1 MTTLGKHTF
10 VEPPRQF
17 EKTLSGI
24 KDVDLKILSEL
35 DDETLLNFCITSQY
49 GKELC
54 KDESFWRNRL
64 IKQYPDSFS
73 FKNPERTWK
82 SWYLNLTYFLNKYGD
97 NFLSMEYPKK
107 EFGMIEKAAQG
118 GIKNKDLVNYF
129 RHKVV
134 SHPTMDEFLRRV
146 REKRSLMDAI
156 RGSLKAEDDNRLME
170 YLVSIGRVQKIN
182 EWNDIIF
189 AVAEMGNLQLVKYF
203 VSLSPLSVQDNGAFV
218 YAVKGGHKD
227 VVEYFISKGVNDYKE
242 GLRVARKYGRK
253 NLVDFFL
260 SLGARD

>member
-1 MTTLGKHTF
+1 MTTLEKSNSVT
-10 VEPPRQF
+10 PSKQF

-49 GKELC
+49 GKQLC

-64 IKQYPDSFS
+64 IKQYPDSVS

-82 SWYLNLTYFLNKYGD
+82 SWYLNLTYFLNKYGN
-97 NFLSMEYPKK
+97 NFLTIEYPEK
-107 EFGMIEKAAQG
+107 EIGMIERVAQG
-118 GIKNKDLVNYF
+118 GIKNSDLITYF
-129 RHKVV
+129 RQTFL
-134 SHPTMDEFLRRV
+134 SNLTMDEFIRRV
-146 REKRSLMDAI
+146 RKKRSLMNAI
-156 RGSLKAEDDNRLME
+156 LGSLKANDDNRLME
-170 YLVSIGRVQKIN
+170 YLVSIGQAEKIN
-182 EWNDIIF
+182 KWDNVIY
-189 AVAEMGNLQLVKYF
+189 VLAEMGNLQLVKYF
-203 VSLSPLSVQDNGAFV
+203 VSLSPLSVQDNSAFV

-227 VVEYFISKGVNDYKE
+227 VVEYFISNGVDDYKE
-242 GLRVARKYGRK
+242 GLRIARKYGRK